1 MDFFNFIII
10 VKIVKIVRGGGRRF
24 FIRPICLDS
33 SSKKAEDKDKKEKSG
48 KNDRD
53 RFKNAGILTDIITGL
68 SKTSSF

>member
-10 VKIVKIVRGGGRRF
+10 VKIVKIVREGRRF
-24 FIRPICLDS
+24 FIRPICLDF
-33 SSKKAEDKDKKEKSG
+33 SSKKAEGKDKKEKSG

-53 RFKNAGILTDIITGL
+53 RFKNAGILTDIVTGL

>member
-10 VKIVKIVRGGGRRF
+10 VKIVKIVRGGRRF

-33 SSKKAEDKDKKEKSG
+33 SSKKAEDEDKKEKSG

-53 RFKNAGILTDIITGL
+53 RFKNAGILTDIVTGL